1 MMSRRSARVAAA
13 IASSV
18 LEDGELVEC
27 LVQGSYQGSNAVAV
41 LTGRRLLVVND
52 KEWTPAIVSVH
63 LSAGDSVQG
72 FGDDRSASLTF
83 TSGDTVVSVE
93 SISDTALARELA
105 QRARAQIGE
114 G

>member
-1 MMSRRSARVAAA
+1 MLTRRSARTSAA
-13 IASSV
+13 IASA
-18 LEDGELVEC
+18 LLDDGEVVEC
-27 LVQGSYQGSNAVAV
+27 LVQGTYLGSNAVAV
-41 LTGRRLLVVND
+41 LTDRRVLVVND
-52 KEWTPAIVSVH
+52 KEWKPAVATLH

-83 TSGDTVVSVE
+83 TSGGSQLSVE
-93 SISDTALARELA
+93 SIGDTALAREMA